1 MFGQR
6 REMWV
11 AVSQRG
17 VLPKPEQEF
26 VLHSTNQLE
35 WEQWMK
41 ETGSTALSGPC
52 NAFISY
58 SVQKGTAQAESGQR
72 WDEGCGVAAKLDT
85 AEEQNTLAAS
95 ETWWWAWA
103 RLAVAELYKRLWM
116 EDKRKGVWPGTES
129 TGRKKHGFP
138 NPGDRYW
145 GSGAEPE
152 SPYQRKMCWR
162 KRAVWLVRKMDWN
175 SGEMAGEQKAV
186 LGVARK
192 GRKQGYTR
200 GKEREMFMTGRKQ
213 VPLHWGSCK
222 KSLQKA

>member
-58 SVQKGTAQAESGQR
+58 SVQEGTAQAESEQR
-72 WDEGCGVAAKLDT
+72 WDEGCGVAAKLET
-85 AEEQNTLAAS
+85 AEEQNTLAAG

-116 EDKRKGVWPGTES
+116 EDKGKGVWPGTES
-129 TGRKKHGFP
+129 TGRKKMRSWTLGTDI
-138 NPGDRYW
+138 GVQVL
-145 GSGAEPE
+145 SL
-152 SPYQRKMCWR
+152 
-162 KRAVWLVRKMDWN
+162 RALTREKCVGGR
-175 SGEMAGEQKAV
+175 EQY
-186 LGVARK
+186 G
-192 GRKQGYTR
+192 
-200 GKEREMFMTGRKQ
+200 
-213 VPLHWGSCK
+213 W
-222 KSLQKA
+222 